1 MVRTWGIVL
10 PSRGMDKM
18 SGFNVLTRKCISRN
32 LNTINFEAVLRGR
45 GANDLLVEGVT
56 LGGRVG

>member
-1 MVRTWGIVL
+1 
-10 PSRGMDKM
+10 MDKM
-18 SGFNVLTRKCISRN
+18 SGFNILTRKCISRN